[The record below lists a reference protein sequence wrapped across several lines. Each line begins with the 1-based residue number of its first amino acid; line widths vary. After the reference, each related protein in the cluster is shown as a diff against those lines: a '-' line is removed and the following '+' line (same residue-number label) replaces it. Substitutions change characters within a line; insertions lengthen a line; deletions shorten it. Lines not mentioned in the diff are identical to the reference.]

1 MEEIRN
7 FITQLRNYKKFRV
20 IFLYAFRYR
29 VICIR
34 DNIQGGVWKQFYLSR
49 VLID

>member
-1 MEEIRN
+1 MRLMKN
-7 FITQLRNYKKFRV
+7 DT
-20 IFLYAFRYR
+20 YR